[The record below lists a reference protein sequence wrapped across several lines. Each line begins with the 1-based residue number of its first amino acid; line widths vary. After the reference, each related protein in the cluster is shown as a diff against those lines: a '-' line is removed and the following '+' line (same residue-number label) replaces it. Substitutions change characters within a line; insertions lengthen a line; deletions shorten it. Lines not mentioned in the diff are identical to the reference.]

1 MSREIKM
8 TAGHPGKLM
17 FVFALPLMF
26 GNIFQQL
33 YTVVD
38 TAIVGKGVGMDALAA
53 LGTVDWLNWMFI
65 GIAQGFTQGF
75 SVQLAQKFGEG
86 DIPGLKRSLGVS
98 LVLSIWIALGLTA
111 FSQLGL
117 PLLTRL
123 LGIPEQLQGMAM
135 LYDRIL
141 FAGIPAMLFFN
152 FCASVLRAV
161 GNSKTPLYA
170 MVAAS
175 LTNIILDCLA
185 VFVLDWG
192 IVGAALA
199 TVVSQV
205 LSGVVCAI
213 KIWKTPELRIG
224 KADLAFDSGNAKRLM
239 YLGAPIAAQNV
250 VISIGGMAVQ
260 SVVNRFDTSFIAGFT
275 SSNKLYGVLEIAAL
289 SYGYAVTTYTG
300 QNYGA
305 GKWDRI
311 RKGTRWAVIISLIT
325 SVIIGGVMILL
336 GRPIT
341 MLFISTESPELAA
354 AAGEAAYQYLFA
366 MSAALP
372 VLYLAYAYRSA
383 LQGMGNTRI
392 TLFSGTLELIV
403 RVGAAYLVGL
413 AAWKT
418 GLLYIEPLAWI
429 SAAALLGISYYVNA
443 AKLGKQ
449 QDPKIISA

>member
-1 MSREIKM
+1 MSKEIKM
-8 TAGHPGKLM
+8 TTGHPGRLLLT
-17 FVFALPLMF
+17 FALPLMF
-26 GNIFQQL
+26 GNVFQQL

-65 GIAQGFTQGF
+65 GIAQGFAQGF

-98 LVLSIWIALGLTA
+98 LILTLCIGVVLTSV
-111 FSQLGL
+111 SQLGI
-117 PLLTRL
+117 PLFVQI

-141 FAGIPAMLFFN
+141 FAGIPAMLFYN

-170 MVAAS
+170 MIAAS
-175 LTNIILDCLA
+175 LTNIVLDCLA

-192 IVGAALA
+192 IAGAALA
-199 TVVSQV
+199 TVFSQA
-205 LSGVVCAI
+205 LSGVICAI
-213 KIWKTPELRIG
+213 KIWETPELRFS
-224 KADLAFDSGNAKRLM
+224 KKDLAYDAGNAKRLM
-239 YLGAPIAAQNV
+239 YLGVPVAVQNI

-305 GKWDRI
+305 GRWDRI
-311 RKGTRWAVIISLIT
+311 RKGTRWAVVISLTT
-325 SVIIGGVMILL
+325 SVVIAGVMILL

-341 MLFISTESPELAA
+341 MLFMSTESPELAA
-354 AAGEAAYQYLFA
+354 AAGEVAYLYLFA

-372 VLYLAYAYRSA
+372 VLYLLYAYRSA

-392 TLFSGTLELIV
+392 PLLSGVLELMV
-403 RVGAAYLVGL
+403 RVGAALILGLVG
-413 AAWKT
+413 WKT
-418 GLLYIEPLAWI
+418 GLLYIEPMAWI
-429 SAAALLGISYYVNA
+429 SATVLLCGAYYVNA
-443 AKLGKQ
+443 AKLGNK
-449 QDPKIISA
+449 

>member
-1 MSREIKM
+1 MSKEIKM

-17 FVFALPLMF
+17 FIFALPLMF

-213 KIWKTPELRIG
+213 KIWKTSELKIG

>member
-1 MSREIKM
+1 MSRQLKM
-8 TAGHPGKLM
+8 TAGHPGKLLLT
-17 FVFALPLMF
+17 FALPLMF

-98 LVLSIWIALGLTA
+98 LILSAWIALGLTA
-111 FSQLGL
+111 VSQLFL
-117 PLLTRL
+117 PQFAQLLQ
-123 LGIPEQLQGMAM
+123 IPEQLQGMAM
-135 LYDRIL
+135 LYDRVL
-141 FAGIPAMLFFN
+141 FAGIPAMLFYN

-161 GNSKTPLYA
+161 GDSKTPLYA

-175 LTNIILDCLA
+175 LTNIALDCLA

-192 IVGAALA
+192 IAGAALA
-199 TVVSQV
+199 TVFAQI
-205 LSGVVCAI
+205 LSGVICAV

-224 KADLAFDSGNAKRLM
+224 KEDLAYDAGNAKRLM
-239 YLGAPIAAQNV
+239 YLGVPVAAQNI

-305 GKWDRI
+305 GQWNRI
-311 RKGTRWAVIISLIT
+311 RKGTRWAVFISLIT
-325 SVIIGGVMILL
+325 SVIIGSVMILL

-341 MLFISTESPELAA
+341 MLFISSESPELAA

-372 VLYLAYAYRSA
+372 ILYLLYAYRSA

-392 TLFSGTLELIV
+392 PLLSGVLELVV
-403 RVGAAYLVGL
+403 RVSAAFLIGL
-413 AAWKT
+413 AGWKM
-418 GLLYIEPLAWI
+418 GLLYIEPLAWV
-429 SAAALLGISYYVNA
+429 SATVLLCSAYYVSA
-443 AKLGKQ
+443 AKLGK
-449 QDPKIISA
+449 